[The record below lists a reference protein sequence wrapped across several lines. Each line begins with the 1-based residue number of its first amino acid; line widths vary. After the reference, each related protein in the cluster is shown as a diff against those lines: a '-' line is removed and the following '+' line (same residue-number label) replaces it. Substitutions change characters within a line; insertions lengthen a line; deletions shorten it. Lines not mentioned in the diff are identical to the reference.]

1 MSSSISSS
9 DDAAAPAWRR
19 WLWTFAL
26 VPIAF
31 AAICALTLVLDPYS
45 TGRFTPITRID
56 LATKNDL
63 FGHAAR
69 IRDRTFTAAMV
80 GNSSALP
87 FDPARLTAATGQR
100 FAQLSALA
108 LRPDEELMIARAFI
122 RNRRNQSPTLVM
134 VLDHL
139 WCETDDVHYRIRGVF
154 PAFVFESSDLEYLK
168 RMIFPAAVEAAG
180 YRMLMLAGLT
190 SDRRRRDGY
199 APIIFANEQS
209 DQQIAQAATWPRPTT
224 APPLDAP
231 LPALAGLQALARELD
246 PETRLVLY
254 FMPVPL
260 FRIPAPGSPAAARLD
275 HCKSRYRELANS
287 RPHTA
292 LVDRMIDDEFA
303 RNMRNFGDS
312 IHVHNRA
319 APVLERHIVDAL
331 AQMRPR

>member
-1 MSSSISSS
+1 
-9 DDAAAPAWRR
+9 
-19 WLWTFAL
+19 
-26 VPIAF
+26 
-31 AAICALTLVLDPYS
+31 
-45 TGRFTPITRID
+45 
-56 LATKNDL
+56 
-63 FGHAAR
+63 
-69 IRDRTFTAAMV
+69 
-80 GNSSALP
+80 
-87 FDPARLTAATGQR
+87 
-100 FAQLSALA
+100 
-108 LRPDEELMIARAFI
+108 MIARAFI

-154 PAFVFESSDLEYLK
+154 PAFVFKSSDLEYLK

-180 YRMLMLAGLT
+180 YRMLMLAGLQG
-190 SDRRRRDGY
+190 DRRRRDGY

-209 DQQIAQAATWPRPTT
+209 DQQIAQTATWPRQTT

-231 LPALAGLQALARELD
+231 LPALAGLQALARKLD

-260 FRIPAPGSPAAARLD
+260 FRIPAPGSPAARLD

-303 RNMRNFGDS
+303 RAT
-312 IHVHNRA
+312 RA
-319 APVLERHIVDAL
+319 ISATASMCTTGRRRCSSGTVVDAL